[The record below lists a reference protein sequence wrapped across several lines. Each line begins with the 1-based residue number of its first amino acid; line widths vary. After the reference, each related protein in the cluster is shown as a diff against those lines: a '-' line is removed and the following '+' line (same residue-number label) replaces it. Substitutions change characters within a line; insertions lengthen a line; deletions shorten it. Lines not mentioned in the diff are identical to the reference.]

1 MVKIKVIEEF
11 TDTEN
16 DYKRRK
22 VGEIIECS
30 AERANKILSRRFAV
44 IIDEPTEKSKAVQ
57 THKPKAEKKK

>member
-11 TDTEN
+11 RDAEN
-16 DYKRRK
+16 DFQRRK

-30 AERANKILSRRFAV
+30 PERADKILSRRFAV

-57 THKPKAEKKK
+57 THKPKADKKK